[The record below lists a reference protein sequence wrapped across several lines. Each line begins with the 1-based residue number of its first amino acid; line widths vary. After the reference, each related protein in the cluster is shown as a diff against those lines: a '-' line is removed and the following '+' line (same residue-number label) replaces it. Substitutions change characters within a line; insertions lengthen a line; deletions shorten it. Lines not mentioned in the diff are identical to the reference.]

1 MAKWTRWADRD
12 GRSFLLRRA
21 QDQLRYTEAAKQAAI
36 LNALPAHIA
45 MIDNRGL
52 IVSVNEAW
60 RRYARTNALPIAGFG
75 MGMNYLEICE
85 SAQGHAALE
94 SRHVAEG
101 IRSVLAGTANPFL
114 LEYSCHSPTEERWFL
129 MTATPLAGDRPNG
142 AVIMHVDVTAERPDR
157 SKSARQRVAVSAD
170 GGKHP
175 RCVLPAKS
183 RQLTN
188 LLREARLMSR
198 SGAERA
204 KACMPTRTHG
214 PIPSI
219 QTICP
224 ALFRTLATAAIAAS
238 ITRFASSVPTA
249 TCVGYRFVAFR
260 SWMPP
265 GMYTGQRESPRIS
278 PNASKLRR
286 NCV

>member
-1 MAKWTRWADRD
+1 MSSKQGPAPDVESEEFSVLIEALRETDQRLEELTHGEVDTVADRD

-142 AVIMHVDVTAERPDR
+142 AVIMHVDVTAERQTEASLR
-157 SKSARQRVAVSAD
+157 VSESRFRQMAENIHDVFF
-170 GGKHP
+170 
-175 RCVLPAKS
+175 LQKS

-188 LLREARLMSR
+188 LLRE
-198 SGAERA
+198 
-204 KACMPTRTHG
+204 
-214 PIPSI
+214 
-219 QTICP
+219 
-224 ALFRTLATAAIAAS
+224 
-238 ITRFASSVPTA
+238 
-249 TCVGYRFVAFR
+249 
-260 SWMPP
+260 P
-265 GMYTGQRESPRIS
+265 G
-278 PNASKLRR
+278 L
-286 NCV
+286 